1 MPRWSRRCA
10 VFSCFA
16 FSAFV
21 DRVICHK
28 YITSYDD
35 NQRLVKISNHQ
46 LLRDQIG
53 SHLLCTGSDYP
64 TYTKENFQFERK
76 ISGWRSKGKL
86 DYRRKEYY
94 SYVTWRDPRR
104 RRKRKG

>member
-1 MPRWSRRCA
+1 MDLLLEFP
-10 VFSCFA
+10 FEPQ
-16 FSAFV
+16 
-21 DRVICHK
+21 I
-28 YITSYDD
+28 
-35 NQRLVKISNHQ
+35 QREM
-46 LLRDQIG
+46 QIDVG
-53 SHLLCTGSDYP
+53 EDAGNYP